1 MPGHSDDGVAFVV
14 NETIVF
20 TGDTLFRGSVGGG
33 DFATLRRSVM
43 EVLMPL
49 PPELRVL
56 PGHTDE
62 TTIAAEWES
71 NPFVRVWAG
80 LDPEG
85 ARRAA
90 SEAGRP

>member
-14 NETIVF
+14 NETVVF

-56 PGHTDE
+56 PAIRTRPRSAPSGSRTRSS
-62 TTIAAEWES
+62 ES
-71 NPFVRVWAG
+71 GRASTRR
-80 LDPEG
+80 
-85 ARRAA
+85 ATSRAA
-90 SEAGRP
+90 SAASRP